1 MAKQYTFTEIT
12 AEMRKACPE
21 SVIAKIERENQLYTL
36 QHMTEE
42 EREAFNAKLAEEKA
56 ILKEK
61 KSYQSQV
68 AHNLTLKF
76 DDEES
81 RDSLLNL
88 TLTRFFD
95 PKYGTVNI
103 IKNATGI
110 STKVLYVVMGQSNKD
125 NAPIVAKDMLK
136 GKSNKLAR
144 AAAKVLT
151 HNALIKNEDGSDEKY
166 TGSNER
172 INALIKGKNIGQ
184 FNKELDGY
192 TTLSGKEKYPVT
204 NVADLEEKSAAM
216 KLFKQAVQAVRG

>member
-12 AEMRKACPE
+12 AEMRKACPDT
-21 SVIAKIERENQLYTL
+21 VIAKIERENQLYTL

-42 EREAFNAKLAEEKA
+42 EREKFNEQLRKEKEV
-56 ILKEK
+56 LKEK
-61 KSYQSQV
+61 KGYQSQI
-68 AHNLTLKF
+68 AHNLVLKF

-88 TLTRFFD
+88 TITRFFD
-95 PKYGTVNI
+95 PKYGTVNVI
-103 IKNATGI
+103 RNATGI
-110 STKVLYVVMGQSNKD
+110 STKVLYVVMGQTNKD

-136 GKSNKLAR
+136 GKSNKITR
-144 AAAKVLT
+144 SAAKVLT

-192 TTLSGKEKYPVT
+192 VTLSGKEKYPVKA
-204 NVADLEEKSAAM
+204 VAELEEKSAAM
-216 KLFKQAVQAVRG
+216 KLFKMAVKAVRG